1 MQGHS
6 RNRSGLFAS
15 IIVGKNLAYTSS
27 RGMSLKRS
35 LQDDTTGGE
44 KADEKAAKRAK
55 VDEKEETKNENNSDK
70 DNVKNTAKAAP
81 KPPVAS
87 AFGGIFSSGP
97 TFFGKGGFGSAST
110 DDASKGSSN
119 SNSLG
124 FGAVTASSTNSIFG
138 KIDKSSFGS
147 LASSS
152 KKGISN
158 FAKLSSN
165 SSSFASFGSTSPSE
179 KKNSIFSEKAV
190 PVFGSEK
197 SRPRALS
204 PGLAEIDVQTGEE
217 DEETVLAT
225 RAKLFEMQ
233 QHTVA
238 TADSGKTTDD
248 SKKDDGKDKD
258 EKPKSGDVEKT
269 ASDTSKVDAKKV
281 ETAAK
286 PPVAYEWKIRGVGE
300 IRLKE
305 EKRLPPDS
313 GKQSIRKQR
322 LVMRREYG
330 AGSVGGE
337 VILNAQLNSDVKL
350 LKENDSHL
358 RLTSFDTNGK
368 VVTHLIRIK
377 RFKDLEDLF
386 RKVQNYVERC
396 KRIKENQ
403 PN

>member
-1 MQGHS
+1 
-6 RNRSGLFAS
+6 
-15 IIVGKNLAYTSS
+15 
-27 RGMSLKRS
+27 MSLKRS
-35 LQDDTTGGE
+35 LQEDTTGGE
-44 KADEKAAKRAK
+44 DADEKATKRAK
-55 VDEKEETKNENNSDK
+55 VDEKEEAKNENNSDK
-70 DNVKNTAKAAP
+70 DNLKNTTKVAP
-81 KPPVAS
+81 KPPVTS

-97 TFFGKGGFGSAST
+97 TSFGKDGFGSVKKDGT
-110 DDASKGSSN
+110 SKGSSN

-124 FGAVTASSTNSIFG
+124 FGAVTASSANSIFG

-152 KKGISN
+152 KKGMSN
-158 FAKLSSN
+158 FAKLSSE

-179 KKNSIFSEKAV
+179 KKNSIFSEKVV

-197 SRPRALS
+197 TRPRALS

-233 QHTVA
+233 QHTSVA
-238 TADSGKTTDD
+238 ADNNKAADD
-248 SKKDDGKDKD
+248 SKKDGDKD
-258 EKPKSGDVEKT
+258 NKEKGTSGDVEKPPT
-269 ASDTSKVDAKKV
+269 DTSTTGTSKA
-281 ETAAK
+281 ETATAAK

-305 EKRLPPDS
+305 EKQITTSDS
-313 GKQSIRKQR
+313 MRMSKQSIRKQR

-386 RKVQNYVERC
+386 RKVQNHVDRC
-396 KRIKENQ
+396 KKIKENQ
-403 PN
+403 PS

>member
-1 MQGHS
+1 
-6 RNRSGLFAS
+6 
-15 IIVGKNLAYTSS
+15 
-27 RGMSLKRS
+27 MSLKRS
-35 LQDDTTGGE
+35 LQEDTTGGDDAE
-44 KADEKAAKRAK
+44 EKAAKRAK

-70 DNVKNTAKAAP
+70 DNLKNTAKAAP
-81 KPPVAS
+81 KPPVTS

-97 TFFGKGGFGSAST
+97 TSFGKGGFGSIKK

-124 FGAVTASSTNSIFG
+124 FGAVTASSANSIFG

-152 KKGISN
+152 KKGLSN
-158 FAKLSSN
+158 FAKLSSE
-165 SSSFASFGSTSPSE
+165 SSSFASFGSTSPSD
-179 KKNSIFSEKAV
+179 KKNSIFSEKVV

-197 SRPRALS
+197 TRPRALS

-233 QHTVA
+233 QHTSVA
-238 TADSGKTTDD
+238 AETEKAVDD
-248 SKKDDGKDKD
+248 SKKDGDKD
-258 EKPKSGDVEKT
+258 NKEKGTSGDVEKAPT
-269 ASDTSKVDAKKV
+269 DTSTTDANKA
-281 ETAAK
+281 ETATAAK

-305 EKRLPPDS
+305 EKQLSASDS
-313 GKQSIRKQR
+313 KQSIRKQR

-386 RKVQNYVERC
+386 RKVQNYVDRC

-403 PN
+403 PS